1 MANVWRTG
9 LIYIRPPPVCNRSK
23 ATKGRIDTRRA
34 PIDAPRTNRRAGA
47 HESTRRRARIDA
59 LARTNRR
66 ASAHESTRRPLTRCK
81 HSSRTVSTAASA
93 LKKCRRPAHR
103 HESRWRPVRS
113 MHRVKRIPERHG
125 SHVRI
130 FAGDQGRAV
139 SVARPACR
147 GLVCGCYA
155 RLCEWVRHAYFRGR
169 PRALFQPRCA
179 CGDHLQRDHAARA
192 VSAKFIL
199 LRDGRT

>member
-34 PIDAPRTNRRAGA
+34 PIDAPRTNRRAG
-47 HESTRRRARIDA
+47 
-59 LARTNRR
+59 
-66 ASAHESTRRPLTRCK
+66 AHESTRRPLTRCK